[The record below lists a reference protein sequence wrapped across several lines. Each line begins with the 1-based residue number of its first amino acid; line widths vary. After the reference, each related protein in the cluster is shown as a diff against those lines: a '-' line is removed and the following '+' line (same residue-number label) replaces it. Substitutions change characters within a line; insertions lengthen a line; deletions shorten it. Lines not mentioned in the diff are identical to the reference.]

1 MQASFGSKVKLII
14 KGGVFCMKKTILTI
28 IITAIITIILT
39 LLAVINNIQITN
51 VENGNITITLFNHNF
66 EYYFEK

>member
-1 MQASFGSKVKLII
+1 
-14 KGGVFCMKKTILTI
+14 MKKTILTI

-39 LLAVINNIQITN
+39 LLAVINNIQIAN

>member
-1 MQASFGSKVKLII
+1 MQ
-14 KGGVFCMKKTILTI
+14 KTISTAI
-28 IITAIITIILT
+28 ATAIITIILT

-51 VENGNITITLFNHNF
+51 IENGNITITLFNHNF